1 MVGTRTIGDFAALRK
16 RLVVEMEPKTF
27 KEKNERE
34 GSCDKR
40 WKAFRQG

>member
-1 MVGTRTIGDFAALRK
+1 MVGTRTIGDFAELRK

-27 KEKNERE
+27 TKKKERE
-34 GSCDKR
+34 RSCDKR